1 MYGSAGRVPMKRTIV
16 SVLSEWESCTVW
28 VGICELVPGGRV
40 EGPGALR
47 LVVNLPCPI
56 SCAWLTSVAL

>member
-1 MYGSAGRVPMKRTIV
+1 MKRTIV